1 MKTTV
6 YYRKAFGDLTP
17 EERKLANEPL
27 RKSRILG
34 YNNAVEA
41 YYQANKEDCLRYC
54 QENFGLERYD
64 QIEFDHKKAFFGSEG
79 YTAAVESTFLKHQKD
94 CLAYC
99 KYNFDDVL
107 SADDI
112 NYEMKKAFF
121 ASRGYEAAVES
132 FYEAH
137 KDECLEYCER
147 TAFGVTSAL
156 DIDVKHKE
164 SFFGMNG
171 FDAKVEK
178 VYLQNQAECLEY
190 FEAATDC
197 DISYEQKRTF
207 EGIRGKTATQ
217 AFEKHWKSIEKL
229 ARSSTNSVVTD
240 GGDLVFAF
248 EQSKDRDA
256 YNYIDSVLKNLSPR
270 DWRMKK
276 ANEAGLRLD
285 KWDEGKFALTKK
297 RVADKIKERESDNA
311 DTDTIVP
318 AVTGADVRS
327 IDDLLR

>member
-1 MKTTV
+1 M
-6 YYRKAFGDLTP
+6 A
-17 EERKLANEPL
+17 
-27 RKSRILG
+27 
-34 YNNAVEA
+34 
-41 YYQANKEDCLRYC
+41 
-54 QENFGLERYD
+54 
-64 QIEFDHKKAFFGSEG
+64 
-79 YTAAVESTFLKHQKD
+79 
-94 CLAYC
+94 
-99 KYNFDDVL
+99 
-107 SADDI
+107 
-112 NYEMKKAFF
+112 
-121 ASRGYEAAVES
+121 
-132 FYEAH
+132 
-137 KDECLEYCER
+137 
-147 TAFGVTSAL
+147 
-156 DIDVKHKE
+156 
-164 SFFGMNG
+164 
-171 FDAKVEK
+171 
-178 VYLQNQAECLEY
+178 EY

-256 YNYIDSVLKNLSPR
+256 YNYIDTVLKNLSPR

-311 DTDTIVP
+311 DTDTVVP